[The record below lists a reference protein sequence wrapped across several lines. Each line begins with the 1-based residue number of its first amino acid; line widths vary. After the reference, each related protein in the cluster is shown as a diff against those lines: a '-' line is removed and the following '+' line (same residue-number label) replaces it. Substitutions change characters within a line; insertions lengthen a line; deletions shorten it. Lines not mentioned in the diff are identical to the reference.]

1 MNYVS
6 LEIFDLAAA
15 ALLILINGAISVLFS
30 LGIARSLVLASIRMC
45 VQLSAVGFVLR
56 YIFAQSA
63 FWLVLLIAIIMAMVA
78 GYEVMSRQK
87 FRFAGFWG
95 YGIGA
100 TALFVA
106 GFTTLLFAL
115 LIVVNPDPWY
125 QPRYV
130 LPILGMILG
139 NILTAVAL
147 GLNTLLTTARR
158 ESLSIEARLALG
170 YTWSEASKPIVR
182 DALLTAM
189 MPIINAM
196 AASGIVALPGMMT
209 GQILAGIEPVE
220 AVKYQIAIMFL
231 IAGATAM
238 GALVSV
244 LIANRRL
251 SDDRQRLRLDRIAHK
266 N

>member
-6 LEIFDLAAA
+6 LDIFDLAAA

-30 LGIARSLVLASIRMC
+30 LGIARSLLIAGVRMC

-56 YIFAQSA
+56 YVFSQST
-63 FWLVLLIAIIMAMVA
+63 FWLIGLIAILMALIA
-78 GYEVMSRQK
+78 GREIMSRQK

-100 TALFVA
+100 TALFAA

-125 QPRYV
+125 EPRYL

-158 ESLSIEARLALG
+158 ERPAIEAQLALG
-170 YTWSEASKPIVR
+170 YSWSDASNPIVR

-209 GQILAGIEPVE
+209 GQILAGIAPVE
-220 AVKYQIAIMFL
+220 AVKYQIVIMFL
-231 IAGATAM
+231 IAGAA
-238 GALVSV
+238 V
-244 LIANRRL
+244 LIASRRL
-251 SDDRQRLRLDRIAHK
+251 SDDRQRLRLDRISAK

>member
-6 LEIFDLAAA
+6 LDIFDLAVA

-30 LGIARSLVLASIRMC
+30 LGIARSLFIAAIRMS
-45 VQLSAVGFVLR
+45 VQLAAVGFVLR
-56 YIFAQSA
+56 YVFSQSTL
-63 FWLVLLIAIIMAMVA
+63 WLIGLIAIAMVLIA
-78 GYEVMSRQK
+78 GREVMSRQK
-87 FRFAGFWG
+87 YRFAGFWG
-95 YGIGA
+95 YGIGV
-100 TALFVA
+100 TALFAA
-106 GFTTLLFAL
+106 GFTTLLFAM
-115 LIVVNPDPWY
+115 LIVINPDPWY
-125 QPRYV
+125 EPRYL

-158 ESLSIEARLALG
+158 EQRAIEAQLALG
-170 YTWSEASKPIVR
+170 YSWSQASNPIVR

-209 GQILAGIEPVE
+209 GQILAGIAPVE
-220 AVKYQIAIMFL
+220 AVKYQIVIMFL
-231 IAGATAM
+231 IAGATAL
-238 GALVSV
+238 GALIAV

-251 SDDRQRLRLDRIAHK
+251 CDDRQRLRLDRISAK
-266 N
+266 D